1 MRKKD
6 YSLLIAAFIGLSSG
20 WAVLNQ
26 DVLAAEEEF
35 DQESQEIQAEPQTD
49 EEDTGSENGTNN
61 VNSLPD
67 PEGTENGSDISS
79 DPGKDQKDQLDDED
93 PDESEEP
100 EESGKETSLSVNEQP
115 SKPLGTAEKV
125 EGPEESL
132 AETVSVN
139 TVPKKTAVAAAPAKV
154 ANVLNGWN
162 GNKYYENNVMAVGEK
177 KIGNELHLFDNDGNP
192 LSGFM
197 YYNGKYLYCD
207 AQGKI
212 LKGSHTIGN
221 YSFTADES
229 GNIYSSTLNNVPYY
243 NQKDGRW
250 GNQYI
255 GGYTVGSTGCVVMA
269 ATSIVNYFTG
279 SNYSPLDLANL
290 LHSEGYYNSS
300 MEGTKSSVWKFIA
313 NKFGLTYQN
322 NLSKQD
328 AEKALKEGKIVT
340 GAVGYS
346 QWCPYIGYTHEI
358 FMTGY
363 NNGTTYIFDPL
374 HSDKCGNASISS
386 VFAVLS
392 TEIEDLRDNGPL
404 FAIGKNTISVINT
417 GLADK
422 GTIVIGDQAYTGNPV
437 TTKPIVG
444 IYQNGSYIQLTEGK
458 GYTVSFANNT
468 KAGEATVTVTGKGL
482 YKGTISKKFYI
493 VNPTLVNSNYNI
505 STSGANGL
513 VLDILSSAKYT
524 GGKLQ
529 LYTSNNTSAQQFV
542 IEKQANGYYTIRNK
556 NSGLYLAT
564 VSDWRKLNNGL
575 QITQQ
580 NYKDDKSSWWMLRST
595 ANGYIISSAWDTQY
609 VMDVQNGAYK
619 NGSKI
624 QLFQSNG
631 TKAQLWKL
639 TDLNAKKN
647 EMDRLAAQNAKTLS
661 DGYYTI
667 ATMMNTGKM
676 LDVFNASKTNGANIQ
691 IYSSNGTDAQLF
703 QVSHSGNYVKIMN
716 VSSGKVLD
724 VAGGVA
730 KPNTNVQQFQW
741 NGSESQLWIAVSTN
755 TGIKLISALDKNLV
769 LDLNNGYTS
778 NGTNVKVYTSNDSKA
793 QRWKFNKVEDP
804 KTVLDRLA
812 AQNVKTLSDGYYTI
826 ATMMN
831 TGKTLDVFNASKTNG
846 ANIQIY
852 SNNGTDAQLF
862 QVSHSGN
869 YVKIMNVASGKVLD
883 VAGGVAKPNTN
894 VQQYQWGGGRNQLW
908 IAVSTN
914 TGIKLISALDKN
926 LVLDLNNGY
935 TSNGT
940 NVKVYTSNDS
950 KAQRWKF
957 NKVEDPKAAL
967 DRLAKQSIKY
977 VAEGEYEI
985 HSMINEQY
993 NLDVTNAD
1001 KKTGA
1006 NVQLYIDNN
1015 TDAQRWRVSFDE
1027 KGYAMLQSI
1036 NSGKFLSLNGSKI
1049 QSGENIVQSDL
1060 VNENQKW
1067 IFTSLNGAVQIV
1079 SALNKDYVVD
1089 LSGAHSVNG
1098 RNIQLYAN
1106 NRTKAQQWRFVNT
1119 KFSNSSLAYKWVPAS
1134 KENYT
1139 VGREGCEITNITI
1152 HHMDGKATAESCGA
1166 VFQNPNHAASAH
1178 YGIGYNGEICQY
1190 VDEKDTAWANA
1201 NWESNKHSVTI
1212 ENSDW
1217 TLAPNYVISDA
1228 TINSLIRL
1236 VADIAA
1242 RNNIGKLVYGHNI
1255 NVHGDIAATSCPG
1268 PYLREKLPDII
1279 LSSNKLN
1286 GFN

>member
-1 MRKKD
+1 M
-6 YSLLIAAFIGLSSG
+6 Y
-20 WAVLNQ
+20 
-26 DVLAAEEEF
+26 
-35 DQESQEIQAEPQTD
+35 
-49 EEDTGSENGTNN
+49 
-61 VNSLPD
+61 
-67 PEGTENGSDISS
+67 
-79 DPGKDQKDQLDDED
+79 
-93 PDESEEP
+93 
-100 EESGKETSLSVNEQP
+100 
-115 SKPLGTAEKV
+115 
-125 EGPEESL
+125 
-132 AETVSVN
+132 
-139 TVPKKTAVAAAPAKV
+139 
-154 ANVLNGWN
+154 
-162 GNKYYENNVMAVGEK
+162 
-177 KIGNELHLFDNDGNP
+177 NDGN
-192 LSGFM
+192 LG
-197 YYNGKYLYCD
+197 YNGKYLYCD

-458 GYTVSFANNT
+458 DYSVSFANNT

-482 YKGTISKKFYI
+482 YKGTLSKAFYI
-493 VNPTLVNSNYNI
+493 VNNTIANATYTLS
-505 STSGANGL
+505 SSGNGSL
-513 VLDILSSAKYT
+513 VLDVTGASKYPGAKIQIY
-524 GGKLQ
+524 
-529 LYTSNNTSAQQFV
+529 SNNENPAQQFL
-542 IEKQANGYYTIRNK
+542 IERQKNGYYTIKNK
-556 NSGLYLAT
+556 NSGLYLT
-564 VSDWRKLNNGL
+564 SSSQWQNVCNGL
-575 QITQQ
+575 VITQQ
-580 NYKDDKSSWWMLRST
+580 QLRNDKSSYWMIRST
-595 ANGYIISSAWDTQY
+595 AKGYIISSAWNSEY
-609 VMDVQNGAYK
+609 VLDVQGAIFK

-624 QLFQSNG
+624 QLCSCKNNP
-631 TKAQLWKL
+631 AQLWN
-639 TDLNAKKN
+639 LNNLDTKANAIN
-647 EMDRLAAQNAKTLS
+647 ELAAANVKTID
-661 DGYYTI
+661 DGIYSI
-667 ATMMNTGKM
+667 SSNINKNKV
-676 LDVFNASKTNGANIQ
+676 LDIKNGSGSNGANVQ
-691 IYSSNGTDAQLF
+691 LYERNDNPAQLF
-703 QVSHSGNYVKIMN
+703 QVSHVGNFIRITN
-716 VSSGKVLD
+716 VGSGKVLD
-724 VAGGVA
+724 VDGGQ
-730 KPNTNVQQFQW
+730 KKSGTNVQQYAW
-741 NGSESQLWIAVSTN
+741 TGSKGQLWIAVSTKD
-755 TGIKLISALDKNLV
+755 GIKLVSALDQNLV
-769 LDLNNGYTS
+769 LDLNNGWTS
-778 NGTNVKVYTSNDSKA
+778 NGTNIKIYSDHNSSA
-793 QRWKFNKVEDP
+793 QRWTFNKYTEQSA
-804 KTVLDRLA
+804 LEFLA
-812 AQNVKTLSDGYYTI
+812 KN
-826 ATMMN
+826 
-831 TGKTLDVFNASKTNG
+831 SK
-846 ANIQIY
+846 
-852 SNNGTDAQLF
+852 
-862 QVSHSGN
+862 N
-869 YVKIMNVASGKVLD
+869 YVKE
-883 VAGGVAKPNTN
+883 GV
-894 VQQYQWGGGRNQLW
+894 
-908 IAVSTN
+908 
-914 TGIKLISALDKN
+914 
-926 LVLDLNNGY
+926 
-935 TSNGT
+935 
-940 NVKVYTSNDS
+940 
-950 KAQRWKF
+950 
-957 NKVEDPKAAL
+957 
-967 DRLAKQSIKY
+967 
-977 VAEGEYEI
+977 YEI
-985 HSMINEQY
+985 HSVVNESY
-993 NLDVTNAD
+993 NLDAINGD
-1001 KKTGA
+1001 KKNGA
-1006 NVQLYIDNN
+1006 NVQIYLDNN
-1015 TDAQRWRVSFDE
+1015 SKVQHWIVSFDT
-1027 KGYAMLQSI
+1027 KGFALIQNE
-1036 NSGKFLSLNGSKI
+1036 NSGKYLSIEGNKA
-1049 QSGENIVQSDL
+1049 QSGVNIVQSDL

-1089 LSGAHSVNG
+1089 LSGAHSING

-1106 NRTKAQQWRFVNT
+1106 NGTKAQQWRFVNT

-1228 TINSLIRL
+1228 TINSLIRH

-1255 NVHGDIAATSCPG
+1255 NVHGDIVATSCPG

>member
-35 DQESQEIQAEPQTD
+35 DQENQEIQAEPQTD

-67 PEGTENGSDISS
+67 PEGTENGNDISS
-79 DPGKDQKDQLDDED
+79 DPGMDQKDQLDDEA
-93 PDESEEP
+93 PDESEEL

-115 SKPLGTAEKV
+115 SKPLETAEKV
-125 EGPEESL
+125 EGP
-132 AETVSVN
+132 
-139 TVPKKTAVAAAPAKV
+139 KTVAAAAPTKA

-458 GYTVSFANNT
+458 DYSVSFANNT
-468 KAGEATVTVTGKGL
+468 KAGEATVTVSGKGI
-482 YKGTISKKFYI
+482 YKGTLSKAFYI
-493 VNPTLVNSNYNI
+493 VNNTIANATYTLS
-505 STSGANGL
+505 SSGNGSL
-513 VLDILSSAKYT
+513 VLDTPGASKNAGIQ
-524 GGKLQ
+524 LQ
-529 LYTSNNTSAQQFV
+529 LYTQNDTSAQQYV

-556 NSGLYLAT
+556 NSGLYLT
-564 VSDWRKLNNGL
+564 SSSEWRNVHNGL
-575 QITQQ
+575 ALTQQ
-580 NYKDDKSSWWMLRST
+580 KLRNDKSSLWMLRST
-595 ANGYIISSAWDTQY
+595 ANGYVISSAWDSTY
-609 VMDVQNGAYK
+609 VLDVPGAAFK
-619 NGSKI
+619 SGTKI
-624 QLFQSNG
+624 QLYSRNG
-631 TKAQLWKL
+631 SKAQLWN
-639 TDLNAKKN
+639 LNNLDTKTQSIN
-647 EMDRLAAQNAKTLS
+647 ELAAANVKTLA

-667 ATMMNTGKM
+667 ASKINTSKVI
-676 LDVFNASKTNGANIQ
+676 DVAGASASNGANVQ
-691 IYSSNGTDAQLF
+691 IYSKNGTQAQLF
-703 QVSHSGNYVKIMN
+703 QISHVGNFLKI
-716 VSSGKVLD
+716 
-724 VAGGVA
+724 
-730 KPNTNVQQFQW
+730 T
-741 NGSESQLWIAVSTN
+741 
-755 TGIKLISALDKNLV
+755 
-769 LDLNNGYTS
+769 
-778 NGTNVKVYTSNDSKA
+778 
-793 QRWKFNKVEDP
+793 
-804 KTVLDRLA
+804 
-812 AQNVKTLSDGYYTI
+812 
-826 ATMMN
+826 
-831 TGKTLDVFNASKTNG
+831 
-846 ANIQIY
+846 
-852 SNNGTDAQLF
+852 
-862 QVSHSGN
+862 
-869 YVKIMNVASGKVLD
+869 NVASGKVLD
-883 VAGGVAKPNTN
+883 VNAGTRKSGTN
-894 VQQYQWGGGRNQLW
+894 VQQYAWNGSGAQLW
-908 IAVSTN
+908 IAVN
-914 TGIKLISALDKN
+914 TSDGIKLVSGLDQN
-926 LVLDLNNGY
+926 LVLDLNGAATYNGNNISIY
-935 TSNGT
+935 SN
-940 NVKVYTSNDS
+940 NNS
-950 KAQRWKF
+950 KAQRWIFQKA
-957 NKVEDPKAAL
+957 EDPRAAL
-967 DRLAKQSIKY
+967 NKLAAASKNI
-977 VAEGEYEI
+977 VAAGVYEI
-985 HSMINEQY
+985 HSMVNGNY
-993 NLDVTNAD
+993 NLDVTGAN
-1001 KKTGA
+1001 KTNGA
-1006 NVQLYIDNN
+1006 NVQLYEDNN
-1015 TDAQRWRVSFDE
+1015 TNAQRWKISFDSA
-1027 KGYAMLQSI
+1027 GYALIENI
-1036 NSGKFLSLNGSKI
+1036 NSGKYLSLATGNV
-1049 QSGENIVQSDL
+1049 QSGENIVQKAGTSYA
-1060 VNENQKW
+1060 QKW
-1067 IFTSLNGAVQIV
+1067 VFRQLNGAIQIV
-1079 SALNKDYVVD
+1079 SALNKDYVID

-1098 RNIQLYAN
+1098 RNINLYAN
-1106 NRTKAQQWRFVNT
+1106 NGSKAQQWKFV
-1119 KFSNSSLAYKWVPAS
+1119 KV
-1134 KENYT
+1134 
-1139 VGREGCEITNITI
+1139 
-1152 HHMDGKATAESCGA
+1152 
-1166 VFQNPNHAASAH
+1166 
-1178 YGIGYNGEICQY
+1178 
-1190 VDEKDTAWANA
+1190 
-1201 NWESNKHSVTI
+1201 
-1212 ENSDW
+1212 
-1217 TLAPNYVISDA
+1217 
-1228 TINSLIRL
+1228 
-1236 VADIAA
+1236 
-1242 RNNIGKLVYGHNI
+1242 
-1255 NVHGDIAATSCPG
+1255 
-1268 PYLREKLPDII
+1268 
-1279 LSSNKLN
+1279 
-1286 GFN
+1286 

>member
-458 GYTVSFANNT
+458 DYTVSFANNT

-741 NGSESQLWIAVSTN
+741 NGSES
-755 TGIKLISALDKNLV
+755 
-769 LDLNNGYTS
+769 
-778 NGTNVKVYTSNDSKA
+778 
-793 QRWKFNKVEDP
+793 
-804 KTVLDRLA
+804 
-812 AQNVKTLSDGYYTI
+812 
-826 ATMMN
+826 
-831 TGKTLDVFNASKTNG
+831 
-846 ANIQIY
+846 
-852 SNNGTDAQLF
+852 
-862 QVSHSGN
+862 
-869 YVKIMNVASGKVLD
+869 
-883 VAGGVAKPNTN
+883 
-894 VQQYQWGGGRNQLW
+894 QLW

>member
-1 MRKKD
+1 M
-6 YSLLIAAFIGLSSG
+6 LIAAFIGLSSG

-804 KTVLDRLA
+804 K
-812 AQNVKTLSDGYYTI
+812 
-826 ATMMN
+826 
-831 TGKTLDVFNASKTNG
+831 
-846 ANIQIY
+846 
-852 SNNGTDAQLF
+852 
-862 QVSHSGN
+862 
-869 YVKIMNVASGKVLD
+869 
-883 VAGGVAKPNTN
+883 
-894 VQQYQWGGGRNQLW
+894 
-908 IAVSTN
+908 
-914 TGIKLISALDKN
+914 
-926 LVLDLNNGY
+926 
-935 TSNGT
+935 
-940 NVKVYTSNDS
+940 
-950 KAQRWKF
+950 
-957 NKVEDPKAAL
+957 AAL

>member
-804 KTVLDRLA
+804 K
-812 AQNVKTLSDGYYTI
+812 
-826 ATMMN
+826 
-831 TGKTLDVFNASKTNG
+831 
-846 ANIQIY
+846 
-852 SNNGTDAQLF
+852 
-862 QVSHSGN
+862 
-869 YVKIMNVASGKVLD
+869 
-883 VAGGVAKPNTN
+883 
-894 VQQYQWGGGRNQLW
+894 
-908 IAVSTN
+908 
-914 TGIKLISALDKN
+914 
-926 LVLDLNNGY
+926 
-935 TSNGT
+935 
-940 NVKVYTSNDS
+940 
-950 KAQRWKF
+950 
-957 NKVEDPKAAL
+957 AAL

>member
-458 GYTVSFANNT
+458 DYTVSFANNT

-676 LDVFNASKTNGANIQ
+676 
-691 IYSSNGTDAQLF
+691 
-703 QVSHSGNYVKIMN
+703 
-716 VSSGKVLD
+716 
-724 VAGGVA
+724 
-730 KPNTNVQQFQW
+730 
-741 NGSESQLWIAVSTN
+741 
-755 TGIKLISALDKNLV
+755 
-769 LDLNNGYTS
+769 
-778 NGTNVKVYTSNDSKA
+778 
-793 QRWKFNKVEDP
+793 
-804 KTVLDRLA
+804 
-812 AQNVKTLSDGYYTI
+812 
-826 ATMMN
+826 
-831 TGKTLDVFNASKTNG
+831 LDVFNASKTNG

>member
-67 PEGTENGSDISS
+67 PEGTENGSDTSS

-458 GYTVSFANNT
+458 DYTVSFANNT

-741 NGSESQLWIAVSTN
+741 NGSES
-755 TGIKLISALDKNLV
+755 
-769 LDLNNGYTS
+769 
-778 NGTNVKVYTSNDSKA
+778 
-793 QRWKFNKVEDP
+793 
-804 KTVLDRLA
+804 
-812 AQNVKTLSDGYYTI
+812 
-826 ATMMN
+826 
-831 TGKTLDVFNASKTNG
+831 
-846 ANIQIY
+846 
-852 SNNGTDAQLF
+852 
-862 QVSHSGN
+862 
-869 YVKIMNVASGKVLD
+869 
-883 VAGGVAKPNTN
+883 
-894 VQQYQWGGGRNQLW
+894 QLW